1 MILMRDLARWL
12 IENEGFQRKYH
23 SLVKVS
29 ILQQFPR
36 VLPNIAFDVTRDD
49 LGYLLTCASALAFS
63 DKVECQ
69 DAALRISQF
78 TLLNESSIPRKD
90 SAALVL
96 DSLANNAA
104 IKLAEQRGLL
114 EEGYNDRVP
123 FQAQLEITN
132 RKINYTIEIDVDKD
146 VYANKF
152 QHQFWDVVENNSWV
166 SVSAPTSVGK
176 SFILESWVES
186 YVKKNKEC
194 LVVYIVP
201 TRALISEVFNVLQ
214 LRLKGIAENVNLQTL
229 PIGSVYKEDKANI
242 FIFTQERLNLF
253 FNHFEEKPKID
264 VLVIDEAH
272 KIGDEGR
279 GVILQHVIELTCIN
293 NEALKVI
300 FASPFTNNPEVLL
313 SDAPQGKK
321 QKALKSNYVTVN
333 QNLLWVEQK
342 PRKAKEWDMFCFI
355 NGSKKSIGDFTLSDT
370 PSPDSKR
377 LPFIAAHIS
386 AGNSGNIVYVNGA
399 AEAET
404 TAKQLAN
411 MRESIVN
418 DEEVNAL
425 IELSEKTIHKNF
437 LLNRTLLKK
446 VAFHYGNMPLLIKE
460 EIEKLFSKGKIDFL
474 VCTSTLVEGVNMACK
489 NIFIRGPKKGQS
501 KPMQE
506 DDFWNLAGRA
516 GRWGKEFQGNVICI
530 DTNNEK
536 LWNGAPPKSKKSIV
550 IKRATDSIKYDSDR
564 LIEYINSDNHYGM
577 SERNPD
583 LQNLFSYMASSY
595 YLYDGLSYNPYMEKY
610 NLGNIE
616 ELDEMM
622 FQVFDCLDYP
632 HEIVTRHPGISPLL
646 MQGLW
651 ERFAKDKQK
660 PVERLLLSEPSSD
673 DALDSYVAAFSRISA
688 TMSHKLGYNSK
699 GAFILALL
707 VYKWM
712 KGFPLSR
719 LISDRI
725 RYNKKRNIEFKEAT
739 LIRNVMKDVEEIAR
753 YYAPKL
759 LGCYNDL
766 LKAYLIKIDR
776 YDLVA
781 EVEDVGVFL
790 ELGVSLKTQISLIGI
805 GFSRTASLMISELIP
820 DDSLTEKECIEW
832 IKDNKRDILD
842 LPKLVQSE
850 ISRMFSSLWI

>member
-1 MILMRDLARWL
+1 MRDLAKWL
-12 IENEGFQRKYH
+12 VENEGFQRKYH
-23 SLVKVS
+23 DLVKRS
-29 ILQQFPR
+29 ILQQFPK
-36 VLPNIAFDVTRDD
+36 VNPNTNNNISSEDI
-49 LGYLLTCASALAFS
+49 GYLLTCASALAFS
-63 DKVECQ
+63 EDVKCQ
-69 DAALRISQF
+69 DAALRISQY
-78 TLLNESSIPRKD
+78 TLINELSMPRKD
-90 SAALVL
+90 SAALIL

-104 IKLAEQRGLL
+104 IKLAEQRGFL
-114 EEGYNDRVP
+114 EKDYDNRVP
-123 FQAQLEITN
+123 FQAQLEITK

-146 VYANKF
+146 IYANKF
-152 QHQFWDVVENNSWV
+152 QSHFWDAVEDNSWV

-176 SFILESWVES
+176 SFILESWVEK
-186 YVKKNKEC
+186 YVRTKKQC
-194 LVVYIVP
+194 LIAYVVP

-214 LRLKGIAENVNLQTL
+214 FRLSSIAEDINLQTL
-229 PIGSVYKEDKANI
+229 PIGSVYKEKKANI

-253 FNHFEEKPKID
+253 FNQFDEIPKVD
-264 VLVIDEAH
+264 VLIVDEAH

-293 NEALKVI
+293 NEKLKVI
-300 FASPFTNNPEVLL
+300 FASPFTNNPELLL
-313 SDAPQGKK
+313 SDAPGEKK
-321 QKALKSNYVTVN
+321 KKALKSNYVTVN

-342 PRKAKEWDMFCFI
+342 PRRSKEWSMFCFI
-355 NGSKKSIGDFTLSDT
+355 NGNKEIIGDFTLPNT

-377 LPFIAAHIS
+377 LPFIAIHIS
-386 AGNSGNIVYVNGA
+386 AGSSGNIVYVNGA

-404 TAKQLAN
+404 TAKQLAG
-411 MRESIVN
+411 MKDESVT
-418 DEEVNAL
+418 DEEINAL
-425 IELSEKTIHKNF
+425 IELTEKTIHKNF

-446 VAFHYGNMPLLIKE
+446 VAFHYGNMPLIIKE
-460 EIEKLFSKGKIDFL
+460 EIERLFSKGKIDFL

-530 DTNNEK
+530 DTDNEK
-536 LWNGAPPKSKKSIV
+536 IWNGTPPKSKKSIV
-550 IKRATDSIKYDSDR
+550 IKRATDSIKYDADE

-577 SERNPD
+577 SERNLN
-583 LQNLFSYMASSY
+583 LQNLFSYVASSF
-595 YLYDGLSYNPYMEKY
+595 YLYDGLIHNPYMEKY
-610 NLGNIE
+610 NIENIE
-616 ELDEMM
+616 RLDEVI
-622 FQVFDCLDYP
+622 FEVFDCLEYP
-632 HEIVTRHPGISPLL
+632 HELVTRHPGISPLL
-646 MQGLW
+646 MQNLW
-651 ERFAKDKQK
+651 DRFSKNNNK

-699 GAFILALL
+699 GAFVLALL

-725 RYNKKRNIEFKEAT
+725 RYNKRKSIEYKEAT

-766 LKAYLIKIDR
+766 LKAYLIKIKR

-790 ELGVSLKTQISLIGI
+790 ELGVSLKTQISLIGL
-805 GFSRTASLMISELIP
+805 GFSRTASIMISELIP
-820 DDSLTEKECIEW
+820 DDSFDEKECIEW
-832 IKDNKRDILD
+832 IKDNKQDILD
-842 LPKLVQSE
+842 LPKLVQKE
-850 ISRMFSSLWI
+850 IDRIFSSLWI